1 MNTYHVTVKIAWNK
15 KGKKKGR
22 EGKGR
27 KIKKRWEGRLK
38 NGRGRKGN
46 RNALCSFTFRNFY
59 RHIRPTLLQLF
70 SFTAI
75 RFNRLPSVPSSL
87 LLLLFF
93 LFFFSKRIVSVAE
106 RERLYKNEW
115 SWQDLSKVWL
125 VQLRYSKALVLL
137 TFVDIFD
144 ILLLVICIVLVG
156 SYE

>member
-1 MNTYHVTVKIAWNK
+1 MRK
-15 KGKKKGR
+15 R
-22 EGKGR
+22 ER
-27 KIKKRWEGRLK
+27 
-38 NGRGRKGN
+38 RKGN

-59 RHIRPTLLQLF
+59 RHIRPTLLELF

-75 RFNRLPSVPSSL
+75 RFNRLPSVSSSL

-93 LFFFSKRIVSVAE
+93 SFFLSFFFSFFLFFFSSKRIVSVAE

-125 VQLRYSKALVLL
+125 VQLRYSKAFVLL

-144 ILLLVICIVLVG
+144 ILLLIVCIVLIG
-156 SYE
+156 SYKYE